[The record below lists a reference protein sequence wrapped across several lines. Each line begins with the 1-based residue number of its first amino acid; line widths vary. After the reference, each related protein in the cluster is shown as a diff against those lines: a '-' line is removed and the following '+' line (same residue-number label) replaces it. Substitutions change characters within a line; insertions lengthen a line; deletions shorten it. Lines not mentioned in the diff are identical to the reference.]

1 MTNFKNK
8 LDGVKKVEN
17 AGLVWF
23 LYVIVPALGF
33 VATYILADRAEKKGD
48 AK

>member
-1 MTNFKNK
+1 M
-8 LDGVKKVEN
+8 EN

-23 LYVIVPALGF
+23 LYVIVPAIGF
-33 VATYILADRAEKKGD
+33 ISTFLLASRAQKKGD